1 MCLSD
6 PALFAHGFR
15 GPAKIITRS
24 MPPARARTTPPR
36 TPSPVRP
43 DDARGPPPGPKRAR
57 RTRSPLV
64 PGRAARSLAAELAAI
79 ELAAGELAAGE
90 LAAGVEKAHEQ
101 LAEAKGEARFKR
113 MQACFTPAGAP
124 GAAPGA
130 TADALN
136 FLQQVALE
144 LDDDP
149 SFCTGGPSAAS
160 N

>member
-1 MCLSD
+1 
-6 PALFAHGFR
+6 
-15 GPAKIITRS
+15 
-24 MPPARARTTPPR
+24 
-36 TPSPVRP
+36 VRP

>member
-64 PGRAARSLAAELAAI
+64 PGRAARSLAAELAAS
-79 ELAAGELAAGE
+79 ELAAGE

-101 LAEAKGEARFKR
+101 LAEAKG
-113 MQACFTPAGAP
+113 
-124 GAAPGA
+124 AAPSES
-130 TADALN
+130 ADALN

>member
-1 MCLSD
+1 
-6 PALFAHGFR
+6 
-15 GPAKIITRS
+15 
-24 MPPARARTTPPR
+24 
-36 TPSPVRP
+36 VRP

-79 ELAAGELAAGE
+79 ELAAGELAAG
-90 LAAGVEKAHEQ
+90 VEKAHEQ

-130 TADALN
+130 APSESADALN

>member
-1 MCLSD
+1 M
-6 PALFAHGFR
+6 
-15 GPAKIITRS
+15 
-24 MPPARARTTPPR
+24 
-36 TPSPVRP
+36 RP

-64 PGRAARSLAAELAAI
+64 PGRAARSLAAELAAS
-79 ELAAGELAAGE
+79 ELAAS
-90 LAAGVEKAHEQ
+90 VQKAHEQ

-130 TADALN
+130 APSESADALN
-136 FLQQVALE
+136 FLQEVALE
-144 LDDDP
+144 LDD